1 MKDGI
6 DYYSERKRDEKDWYV
21 SVRLCQIILSAVM
34 VLALF
39 IFCGLNSS
47 LREKIK
53 EGYEYLTEFS
63 LTEEDFFNGVNALKN
78 YVGLTRDA

>member
-21 SVRLCQIILSAVM
+21 SVRLYQIILSAVM

-39 IFCGLNSS
+39 ISCGLNSS
-47 LREKIK
+47 LREKVK

-63 LTEEDFFNGVNALKN
+63 LTEEDFFNGVNVLKN